1 MSTDTP
7 IPFVDLAAQRESIGE
22 ALETALLDAAR
33 RTDWILGES
42 VREFELAFARYCEV
56 DLAVGMDTGLSA
68 LELALRSCGVGPGDE
83 VITQA
88 NTFVATA
95 LAISHTG
102 ATPVL
107 VDAEAERQT
116 LDPALIEAAITPRTR
131 AIVPV
136 HLYGQPADMDPI
148 LEIAERHGLFVVED
162 ACQAHG
168 ARYKGK
174 RAGSLGHAAAFSFYP
189 AKNLGALGD
198 GGMLVTDDAG
208 IAERARMLR
217 DYGQSE
223 KYVHQVKGFNHRL
236 DTLQAAVLLVKLP
249 HLDAWNEA
257 RRATAALYDELL
269 SDLDLGRPATAVDV
283 EHVWHLYVV
292 ETDNRADLQG
302 YLKERG
308 ISTGIHYPI
317 PVHLQPAYAD
327 LGYRSGSFPVTEAAA
342 PRILSLPMFPELQ
355 ADAARRVVDAMRVF
369 LDRAAAPERLSA

>member
-1 MSTDTP
+1 M
-7 IPFVDLAAQRESIGE
+7 
-22 ALETALLDAAR
+22 
-33 RTDWILGES
+33 
-42 VREFELAFARYCEV
+42 
-56 DLAVGMDTGLSA
+56 
-68 LELALRSCGVGPGDE
+68 GVGPGDE

-102 ATPVL
+102 AAPVL
-107 VDAEAERQT
+107 VDAEPGRHT
-116 LDPALIEAAITPRTR
+116 LDPALIEAAITPRTK

-148 LEIAERHGLFVVED
+148 VEIAERHGLFVVED

-174 RAGSLGHAAAFSFYP
+174 RAGSSATRLRSASTPRRTSAPSATVGI
-189 AKNLGALGD
+189 
-198 GGMLVTDDAG
+198 LVTDDAG
-208 IAERARMLR
+208 IAERVRVLR

-236 DTLQAAVLLVKLP
+236 DTLQAAMLLVKLP

-269 SDLDLGRPATAVDV
+269 ADLDLGRPATAADV

-292 ETDNRADLQG
+292 ETDDRLGLQG
-302 YLKERG
+302 YLKERE

-327 LGYRSGSFPVTEAAA
+327 LGYAPGSFPVTEAAA
-342 PRILSLPMFPELQ
+342 PRILSLPMFPELRPE
-355 ADAARRVVDAMRVF
+355 AAGRVVEAVRVF
-369 LDRAAAPERLSA
+369 LDRVAAPERLSA